1 MFFAGII
8 TSALPYILLAGL
20 FGTLLV
26 NQVTGAGQEEADDK
40 ASEKSP
46 HRQVYSNQTGNSDFS
61 DATYV
66 VAQQKE
72 APAGQEETQPPGV
85 TRQAQPLA
93 VPGSCFMRFFLC
105 LVQPSGLHNPNA
117 SYTLRGPPTTA

>member
-26 NQVTGAGQEEADDK
+26 NQVTGACQQEADEQ
-40 ASEKSP
+40 ASERSP
-46 HRQVYSNQTGNSDFS
+46 HRQIHNNQTGNSDFS

-66 VAQQKE
+66 VAQYKE
-72 APAGQEETQPPGV
+72 ATAGQEETPPPGI
-85 TRQAQPLA
+85 TWQDQPVL
-93 VPGSCFMRFFLC
+93 VPGTCFMRFFLC
-105 LVQPSGLHNPNA
+105 LVQPSVLHNPNA